1 MKPINLTQNFSAM
14 KKMKNLLVAVTLA
27 TSVITLFSCSADDT
41 SPVSTDKSAIA
52 SALIDSANELDLKS
66 MATIP
71 FVATD
76 SLTPAQIEG
85 ILFMR
90 EEEKLAHDVYTAFY
104 TAWNL
109 SIFNKIAQS
118 ELRHT
123 EKMLELI
130 TFYGLTD
137 PAIATAGVFSNQ
149 DLQSLYD
156 TLIAQGS
163 VSAEAA
169 LQIGAL
175 IEEVDILDLK
185 ELLLDTTNANLSL
198 VYSRL
203 MIASGHHLKGFVK
216 VLSNSYNI
224 TYTPQLMDIA
234 AFELILAT
242 PGPGH
247 HGGNGGNGGNGS
259 GSCGNTG
266 TNQGNGHGHH
276 HGHGQNSN

>member
-1 MKPINLTQNFSAM
+1 MKR
-14 KKMKNLLVAVTLA
+14 MKNLLLA
-27 TSVITLFSCSADDT
+27 ASIATATILLTSCST
-41 SPVSTDKSAIA
+41 EESSPVSTDKSAVA
-52 SALIDSANELDLKS
+52 SVLIDQANELDLKS

-90 EEEKLAHDVYTAFY
+90 EEEKMAHDVYTSFF
-104 TAWNL
+104 TTWNL
-109 SIFNKIAQS
+109 SIFDKIAQS

-123 EKMLELI
+123 NKMLDLI
-130 TFYGLTD
+130 NYYGLTD
-137 PAIATAGVFSNQ
+137 PAVATPGVFSNQ

-156 TLIAQGS
+156 TLIAQGA

-185 ELLLDTTNANLSL
+185 ELLLDTTNVNLNH
-198 VYSRL
+198 VYGRL
-203 MIASGHHLKGFVK
+203 MRASEHHLKAFAK
-216 VLSNSYNI
+216 VLNNSYSI
-224 TYTPQLMDIA
+224 VYVPQIMDQATYDA
-234 AFELILAT
+234 ILAS

-247 HGGNGGNGGNGS
+247 HGNGGNGGNGT
-259 GSCGNTG
+259 CGNGGGNTTSG
-266 TNQGNGHGHH
+266 AGQGNGHGHH
-276 HGHGQNSN
+276 HNHHNGQNN